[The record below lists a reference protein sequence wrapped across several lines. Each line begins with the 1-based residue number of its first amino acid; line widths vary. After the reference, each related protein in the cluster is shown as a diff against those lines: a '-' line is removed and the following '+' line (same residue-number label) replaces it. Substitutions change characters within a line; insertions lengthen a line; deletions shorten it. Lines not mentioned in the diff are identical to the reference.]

1 VNPRDAN
8 DVPVPTTLHR
18 EWTIRAAAAGTHVR
32 CEKPVAPKEAD
43 AKAMIEAC
51 RNAACR
57 SVQLMDGVIFV
68 HPRRP
73 WVEMIRNVSEIAE
86 VRRNGGSTRS

>member
-1 VNPRDAN
+1 
-8 DVPVPTTLHR
+8 
-18 EWTIRAAAAGTHVR
+18 
-32 CEKPVAPKEAD
+32 
-43 AKAMIEAC
+43 
-51 RNAACR
+51 
-57 SVQLMDGVIFV
+57 LMDGVIFV

>member
-1 VNPRDAN
+1 
-8 DVPVPTTLHR
+8 LHR

-32 CEKPVAPKEAD
+32 CEKPVAPKAAD

-86 VRRNGGSTRS
+86 VRRNGGSSRS